1 MFAWRRLHAAFPL
14 RNARGAIQGKFYCGH
29 RAGLRSGPT
38 PGVMKYLS
46 PQRITCEK
54 LGEIEMSIA
63 FLFPGQGSQ
72 FPGMLHNLPDHP
84 VIVQTLDQVSEILGK
99 DSREL
104 DSAEALRSTVS
115 VQLALLASGVAVA
128 RFLNTEGVEP
138 GAVAGMSAG
147 AFCAAVACG
156 TLNLADA
163 VQLVRQRGE
172 MMVELYPKGYSLAAI
187 IGLNERQVSKIV
199 QQAYSGSAPVYVA
212 NINAP
217 RQIVISGSDEGIDR
231 VLATARRSGARKAER
246 LDVSTPSHCPLLQP
260 VADALKKSLQT
271 MHLPPPKM
279 VYLGNVTGR
288 AIRSAEA
295 ISEDLACNIAHGV
308 RWYDM
313 TTVLEELG
321 FRLFLE
327 MPPGHVLSVLAKEAF
342 PDVQTL
348 AVGES
353 SIRQTLRFVDRYS
366 VI

>member
-1 MFAWRRLHAAFPL
+1 M
-14 RNARGAIQGKFYCGH
+14 
-29 RAGLRSGPT
+29 T
-38 PGVMKYLS
+38 KYLS

-54 LGEIEMSIA
+54 VGEIEMSIA

-72 FPGMLHNLPDHP
+72 FPGMLHNLPAHP
-84 VIVQTLDQVSEILGK
+84 VIVQTLDEVSEILGK

-128 RFLNTEGVEP
+128 RFLNKQGVEP

-147 AFCAAVACG
+147 AFSAAVACG

-163 VQLVRQRGE
+163 VQLVKQRAE
-172 MMVELYPKGYSLAAI
+172 MMAKLYPKGYGLAAI
-187 IGLNERQVSKIV
+187 LGLNEQQVSKLV
-199 QQAYSGSAPVYVA
+199 QEVHSEQTPVYVA

-217 RQIVISGSDEGIDR
+217 RQIVISGSAEGLDR
-231 VLATARRSGARKAER
+231 VLQAALRSGARKAER

-260 VADALKKSLQT
+260 VADVLEKSLQS
-271 MHLPPPKM
+271 MHLRPSKM
-279 VYLGNVTGR
+279 VYLTNVTGR
-288 AIRSAEA
+288 ATRSAEV
-295 ISEDLACNIAHGV
+295 ISKDLASNIAHGV

-327 MPPGHVLSVLAKEAF
+327 TPPGHVLSVLAKETF

-348 AVGES
+348 AFGES
-353 SIRQTLRFVDRYS
+353 SIGQTLPLAERYS
-366 VI
+366 VTDGQ